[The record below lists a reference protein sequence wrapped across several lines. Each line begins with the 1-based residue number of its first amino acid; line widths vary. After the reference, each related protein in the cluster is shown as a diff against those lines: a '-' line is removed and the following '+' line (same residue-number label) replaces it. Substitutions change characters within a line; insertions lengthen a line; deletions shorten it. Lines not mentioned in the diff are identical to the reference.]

1 MSGIAFLNEIDAN
14 STGKY
19 RFTTLTFFDYFLK
32 KAKYYCPDAI
42 INPPFDSG

>member
-1 MSGIAFLNEIDAN
+1 MKLMQIQSV
-14 STGKY
+14 KY